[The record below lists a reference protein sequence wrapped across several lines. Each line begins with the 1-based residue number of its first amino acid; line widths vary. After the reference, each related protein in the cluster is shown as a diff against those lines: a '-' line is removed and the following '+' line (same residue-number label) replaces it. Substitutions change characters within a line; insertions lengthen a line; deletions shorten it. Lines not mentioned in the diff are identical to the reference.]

1 MNCRLIWLN
10 CYGLPIQLWN
20 VHHFIK
26 IGKYWGDVIQVSDD
40 TIKNLSFAVGKVLV
54 STSIMEGINE
64 VIEVECKGSI
74 YKIRVMEEQ
83 LVVNTF
89 LKANCS
95 CNGCLIRIPS
105 SSNKAEE
112 QKENNEEESSNK
124 EEEHKENNEEE
135 LNGVMKDNIGMKMV
149 ANPVDAANPIGLV
162 SSVEPVDVVD
172 DSFESKDEQSRECM
186 YRRSSINEKLE
197 PINNDCRQL
206 VISNGTSNNSVGLIN
221 SSIRF
226 GRVGMNRKHPQL
238 VMC

>member
-149 ANPVDAANPIGLV
+149 ANPIDAANPIGLV

-172 DSFESKDEQSRECM
+172 DSFESKDEQSRVED
-186 YRRSSINEKLE
+186 SGEVNEFHVVDNSIDRK
-197 PINNDCRQL
+197 
-206 VISNGTSNNSVGLIN
+206 SV
-221 SSIRF
+221 
-226 GRVGMNRKHPQL
+226 V
-238 VMC
+238 